1 MKKIGIFFI
10 FLSGWLLFGL
20 YIYYDFSLYGSYTL
34 THLFSLDEPLY
45 RIIFHLI
52 ILLTPLMTTAISYFM
67 IQREK
72 LLKEIILSN
81 EERERLIRDLQ
92 EALDRV
98 KTFSGFLPICASCKK
113 IRDDKGYWNQIEQYI
128 REHSEAEFTHSYC
141 PECAEKII
149 RKIKKE

>member
-1 MKKIGIFFI
+1 
-10 FLSGWLLFGL
+10 
-20 YIYYDFSLYGSYTL
+20 
-34 THLFSLDEPLY
+34 
-45 RIIFHLI
+45 
-52 ILLTPLMTTAISYFM
+52 MTTAISYFM

-98 KTFSGFLPICASCKK
+98 KTLSGFLPICASCKK

-141 PECAEKII
+141 PENLQHQVSY
-149 RKIKKE
+149 